1 MVCTTLLSPYS
12 ETYDSP
18 IEEKS
23 TPKDD
28 DELFEFISTP
38 PPPMDDIPLE
48 SPQTPASTASASDDV
63 FTMHF
68 GDTPKHEKKS
78 VETHLDQEEDLM
90 MHEVRF
96 RFFEFMF

>member
-1 MVCTTLLSPYS
+1 MCHSSFSLFLVDSSREAKSDT

-38 PPPMDDIPLE
+38 PPPMYG
-48 SPQTPASTASASDDV
+48 
-63 FTMHF
+63 F
-68 GDTPKHEKKS
+68 
-78 VETHLDQEEDLM
+78 
-90 MHEVRF
+90 
-96 RFFEFMF
+96 